1 VHLRVFGLART
12 ARVHAWD
19 SSAIQFRVAFLFDMD
34 KEGGGGMPT
43 HAGYAVFFMC
53 AIPEGFPKDQPEL
66 RLQSTVCPRARKP
79 ATYT

>member
-1 VHLRVFGLART
+1 
-12 ARVHAWD
+12 
-19 SSAIQFRVAFLFDMD
+19 VAFLFDMD

-53 AIPEGFPKDQPEL
+53 TVPEGFPKDQPEL